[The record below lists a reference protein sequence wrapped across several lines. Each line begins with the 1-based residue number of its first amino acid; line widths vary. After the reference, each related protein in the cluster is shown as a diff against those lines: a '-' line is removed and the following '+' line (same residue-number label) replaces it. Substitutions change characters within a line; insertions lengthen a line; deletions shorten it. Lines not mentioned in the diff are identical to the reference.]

1 MEPANVVIIGGGF
14 GGLSAARALA
24 LEPVRVTVIDRA
36 NHHLFQPL
44 LYQVATGALSPAE
57 IARPIRAILRKQ
69 WNVNVVM
76 HEVVAIDPVKR
87 QVQFKGGSLQYDY
100 LILAAGARHA
110 YFGHDEWESVA
121 PGLKNLE
128 DAMQI
133 RNRILMALENA
144 DSATDP
150 AEKQAWLTFVIVGGG
165 PTGVEMAGAIGE
177 IARHQVAPDFRRID
191 VGAIRVMLIE
201 AAPRV
206 LTSFPEKLST
216 AAGASL
222 RHLGVEVLNAT
233 VTAIE
238 PSRVVLRLGNE
249 VQELAAKTTIWAAG
263 VAASPLGKSLGVPLD
278 RAGRVVVN
286 RDLTVPGYSNI
297 FAIGD
302 MAGFLDET
310 GKQLPGVAPV
320 AMQQGP
326 LAAHNIARAI
336 RGESLEEFRYK
347 DKGNLATIGRA
358 AAVADFGRLK
368 LSGFSAWIAWMA
380 VHIFFLIG
388 FRNRF
393 VAMFTWAWTYFTHD
407 RASMLIFGQEG
418 VGEEGANE
426 KRAAG
431 EGCPGKKIL

>member
-1 MEPANVVIIGGGF
+1 MNPPRVVIIGGGF
-14 GGLSAARALA
+14 GGLSATRALA
-24 LEPVRVTVIDRA
+24 REPVRITLIDRA

-57 IARPIRAILRKQ
+57 IAGPIRAILREQ
-69 WNVNVVM
+69 RNVNVVM
-76 HEVVAIDPVKR
+76 HEVLAIDPISR
-87 QVQFKGGSLQYDY
+87 QIQFKGGSLGYDY

-110 YFGHDEWESVA
+110 YFGHDEWEALA

-128 DAMQI
+128 DAMRI
-133 RNRILMALENA
+133 RNRILTALENA
-144 DSATDP
+144 DNETDP
-150 AEKQAWLTFVIVGGG
+150 VEKQAWLTFVIVGGG

-191 VGAIRVMLIE
+191 AGTIRVILVE

-206 LTSFPEKLST
+206 LTSFPEDLSA

-222 RHLGVEVLNAT
+222 RHLGVEVLTAT

-238 PSRVVLRLGNE
+238 PGRVVLRVGE
-249 VQELAAKTTIWAAG
+249 DAQELAAKTTIWAAG
-263 VAASPLGKSLGVPLD
+263 VAASTLGKSLGVPLD

-302 MAGFLDET
+302 IAGFLDEA

-326 LAAHNIARAI
+326 HAARNIVRAI
-336 RGESLEEFRYK
+336 RGESLKEFRYH

-368 LSGFSAWIAWMA
+368 LSGFLAWIAWMA
-380 VHIFFLIG
+380 IHIFFLIG

-418 VGEEGANE
+418 KEAEEKE
-426 KRAAG
+426 KG
-431 EGCPGKKIL
+431 SP